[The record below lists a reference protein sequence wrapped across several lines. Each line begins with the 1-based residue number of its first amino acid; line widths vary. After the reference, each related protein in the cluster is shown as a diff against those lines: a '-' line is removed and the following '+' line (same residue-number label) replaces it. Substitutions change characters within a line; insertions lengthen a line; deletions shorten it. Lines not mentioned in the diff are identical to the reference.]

1 MDTYKQKI
9 DPKKPRLKCR
19 YFLEIMALLCI
30 VLIYFFTPTD
40 HLPKVEVIL
49 VSVDHFNVSASATS
63 SSQITANWN
72 VTLSIRNHD
81 RDHKITYEQF
91 DVDILHG
98 QEFLS
103 SAGIEPFYQDEQQQD
118 LVYANISASSIDVAN
133 QAAQAIEYE
142 LSTIGAVN
150 FVVTIRTKAY
160 VSEYVPE
167 PKNSRCRV
175 DYEIRAL
182 CDNLEVIF
190 LSDSSVGAM
199 SKHLSPLPCKVT
211 KAYRPKYQ
219 GNQ

>member
-1 MDTYKQKI
+1 M
-9 DPKKPRLKCR
+9 
-19 YFLEIMALLCI
+19 
-30 VLIYFFTPTD
+30 
-40 HLPKVEVIL
+40 
-49 VSVDHFNVSASATS
+49 
-63 SSQITANWN
+63 
-72 VTLSIRNHD
+72 
-81 RDHKITYEQF
+81 
-91 DVDILHG
+91 HG

-118 LVYANISASSIDVAN
+118 LVYANISASSIYVAN

-150 FVVTIRTKAY
+150 FVVTIRAKSY
-160 VSEYVPE
+160 ISEYVPE

-190 LSDSSVGAM
+190 LSDSSVGVM

-211 KAYRPKYQ
+211 KAYLPKY
-219 GNQ
+219 